1 MLMTSPM
8 KFNDSKFTISMV
20 HNLVQHDQMKHVRID
35 RSFIKTE
42 IDSGNIVRSY
52 IPTKSPEADVL
63 NKTPQKA
70 SFNLCT
76 NKLGMPDIYS
86 PA

>member
-1 MLMTSPM
+1 MTSPM

-20 HNLVQHDQMKHVRID
+20 HSLVQHDQMKHVRID
-35 RSFIKTE
+35 RSFIKT
-42 IDSGNIVRSY
+42 GNIVRSY
-52 IPTKSPEADVL
+52 IPTKSQEADVL